1 VAVWLSSGV
10 AVAGRPDPPCPPPT
24 AESSLEKYRRRQRCD
39 LPSLR
44 RDPWGS
50 DLLQAAVNRNG
61 SLSGHGDLCKNTNNQ
76 GRPSHSA
83 WLQFDNTL
91 ATEEPRDGQYPRG
104 PMSNDPNGRSERSSD
119 TTFGTDESPP
129 SEALRGE
136 GGDSQSISQNAEPQQ
151 IRTPLLYRYYGK
163 SRTRTPGSGS
173 IPFVLL
179 GPNVDHF
186 KLIGQELASRGF
198 SVLACERVAASNKED
213 SGNVHRTDPKTN
225 NKAKQSMPAE
235 GDTDPARPTASAVDP
250 VLDDG
255 AILIG
260 ELLGALKWNRVVL
273 VGCDAEALTA
283 VQAAVQLAPSGRVA
297 GLVLCGDLKSVMDM
311 ILVGDWDVTVNG
323 IRNTN
328 KLMIENFGIDLY
340 LQDRLQCPFTVVWS
354 GDSPSLPLSQAL
366 SPAEAEAFE
375 ALSNN
380 RYLILG
386 GGAAPHRRRPE
397 LFAWV
402 LTRFVEEKIAGTAAT
417 MRSRTGR
424 PLLEKRGGQ
433 QDDLGGIDDPSTDP
447 TPAPPEPRPLN
458 RLVRLQEFLS
468 PGSFLVTGRMI
479 ATMLFYWSVMKV
491 GIHQFDNI
499 CTGMVNVQSA
509 VKHVDSWRAATFR
522 FAGRV
527 LSKIGGL
534 FLITSYTSSSK
545 STDSEV
551 GGTSSVTQQEMGNEG
566 PNSSIPGLSFE
577 EDESMAS
584 GSDEPPSS
592 DEVPNVPPALTYD
605 ESTPQSDTTEGDDD
619 SKPRKNNESRPRL
632 FFLDHVVA

>member
-1 VAVWLSSGV
+1 MAKPSSRCRPKV
-10 AVAGRPDPPCPPPT
+10 TPILPDPPP
-24 AESSLEKYRRRQRCD
+24 
-39 LPSLR
+39 
-44 RDPWGS
+44 
-50 DLLQAAVNRNG
+50 AA
-61 SLSGHGDLCKNTNNQ
+61 
-76 GRPSHSA
+76 
-83 WLQFDNTL
+83 
-91 ATEEPRDGQYPRG
+91 
-104 PMSNDPNGRSERSSD
+104 
-119 TTFGTDESPP
+119 TTP
-129 SEALRGE
+129 
-136 GGDSQSISQNAEPQQ
+136 
-151 IRTPLLYRYYGK
+151 
-163 SRTRTPGSGS
+163 
-173 IPFVLL
+173 
-179 GPNVDHF
+179 
-186 KLIGQELASRGF
+186 
-198 SVLACERVAASNKED
+198 
-213 SGNVHRTDPKTN
+213 
-225 NKAKQSMPAE
+225 
-235 GDTDPARPTASAVDP
+235 
-250 VLDDG
+250 DDG
-255 AILIG
+255 DILIG
-260 ELLGALKWNRVVL
+260 ELLDALKWNRVVL

-328 KLMIENFGIDLY
+328 KLMIENFGIDLF
-340 LQDRLQCPFTVVWS
+340 LQDRLQCPFTIVWS
-354 GDSPSLPLSQAL
+354 GDSPSLPLSQNL

-402 LTRFVEEKIAGTAAT
+402 LTRFVEEKIAGTAAS
-417 MRSRTGR
+417 MRSRPGR
-424 PLLEKRGGQ
+424 PLLPKRGGQ
-433 QDDLGGIDDPSTDP
+433 QVDLGGTDDPSTDP
-447 TPAPPEPRPLN
+447 TSSPPEPRPLN

-522 FAGRV
+522 FAGGV

-551 GGTSSVTQQEMGNEG
+551 GGTSSVTQQEVVNEG
-566 PNSSIPGLSFE
+566 SNSSMHGFSVE

-592 DEVPNVPPALTYD
+592 DEVPNVPPALTDD

-619 SKPRKNNESRPRL
+619 SKPRKNSESRPRL
-632 FFLDHVVA
+632 FFLDRVVA